1 MLTPSQLTHIQFL
14 TLLYP
19 SRVEARM
26 IIIILGPMALA
37 SSGLYFCTLSGRRMV
52 GNSGIP
58 VRDLGD
64 AIRNVLNS
72 TLLLIFG
79 LSLAIWGFF
88 VNRNRAWRL
97 DGGTAVFG
105 AGALA
110 LAVVTTASSFVAVK
124 EEGIP
129 WLQHLIWAAVLWQTW
144 LGWWWWVGAGMG
156 IGEVEDIME
165 RALRKRRKAARRAHR
180 RGVINGTAAPPQPKR
195 HLSAKDV
202 VKNGTNAVVGF
213 TSSLHHLVN
222 SSGSHGSGSE
232 TRRRRAD
239 PDREPDIEEGLEE
252 IELGSV
258 RIQEP
263 LRSEGSGSGSAG
275 AAQASSNSETSSTS
289 KTPSLHPPKTLSELV
304 AYPTTWLQVYFRRL
318 RKEHEEAA
326 RRRAVE
332 QAQRRSRVPAI
343 HGTQPRVLDLDEPA
357 GWGLGAYGL
366 REAEESTRR
375 VQEANRQMRQEV
387 LLRAADKDS
396 DASGSEEGDGGSQY
410 RRPSRHES
418 TRSART
424 SRSRRESPERG
435 DRTSGDEGELR
446 GIDSRRTQDTEYT
459 VGTSGQSELKTEDEV
474 EVIGEL
480 AERPEERGQW
490 EDVSSDEE
498 PRDRERPRRERDRE
512 RPMNPGWSWWGPLRE
527 WRLVERNT
535 Y

>member
-1 MLTPSQLTHIQFL
+1 
-14 TLLYP
+14 
-19 SRVEARM
+19 M

-37 SSGLYFCTLSGRRMV
+37 SSGLYFCTLSGTRMV
-52 GNSGIP
+52 GNTDIP

-105 AGALA
+105 AGALV

-180 RGVINGTAAPPQPKR
+180 RDVINGAPQPKR

-222 SSGSHGSGSE
+222 SSGSHGSGGSE
-232 TRRRRAD
+232 TRRRRTAD
-239 PDREPDIEEGLEE
+239 PDREPDVEEGLEG

-263 LRSEGSGSGSAG
+263 VRSEGSGSGSGGG
-275 AAQASSNSETSSTS
+275 AHPSSNSETSSTS
-289 KTPSLHPPKTLSELV
+289 RTPSLHPPKTLSELV

-343 HGTQPRVLDLDEPA
+343 TGSAAPRVLDEPS

-375 VQEANRQMRQEV
+375 VQEANRQIRQEA
-387 LLRAADKDS
+387 LLRANSKDS
-396 DASGSEEGDGGSQY
+396 DASDGEEP
-410 RRPSRHES
+410 RRTDRHNS
-418 TRSART
+418 TRSAR
-424 SRSRRESPERG
+424 SARSGRSRQSQSGERG
-435 DRTSGDEGELR
+435 DRLERGGIDELR
-446 GIDSRRTQDTEYT
+446 GTESRRTEDTQFTHGAGE
-459 VGTSGQSELKTEDEV
+459 SGETELKTEDDGEV
-474 EVIGEL
+474 VGEL

-490 EDVSSDEE
+490 EDVSSDE
-498 PRDRERPRRERDRE
+498 DRGLERRRERE
-512 RPMNPGWSWWGPLRE
+512 RAINPGWSWWGPLRE

>member
-1 MLTPSQLTHIQFL
+1 
-14 TLLYP
+14 
-19 SRVEARM
+19 M

-37 SSGLYFCTLSGRRMV
+37 SSGLYFCTLSGTRMV
-52 GNSGIP
+52 GNTDIP

-105 AGALA
+105 AGALV

-180 RGVINGTAAPPQPKR
+180 RDVINSHTHGNAQKK

-222 SSGSHGSGSE
+222 SSGSHGSGGSE
-232 TRRRRAD
+232 TRRRRHAD
-239 PDREPDIEEGLEE
+239 PDREPDVEEGLEG

-263 LRSEGSGSGSAG
+263 VRSEGSGSGSGGG
-275 AAQASSNSETSSTS
+275 AHPSSNSETSSTS
-289 KTPSLHPPKTLSELV
+289 RTPSLHPPKTLSELV

-343 HGTQPRVLDLDEPA
+343 HGGQQPRVLDEPS

-375 VQEANRQMRQEV
+375 VQEANRQIRQEA
-387 LLRAADKDS
+387 LLRANSKDS
-396 DASGSEEGDGGSQY
+396 DASASEGEGDEP
-410 RRPSRHES
+410 RRTHRHDS
-418 TRSART
+418 TRSAR
-424 SRSRRESPERG
+424 SARSRRESAERAERAERADRLERG
-435 DRTSGDEGELR
+435 GIVPDDELR
-446 GIDSRRTQDTEYT
+446 GTASRRTEDTQFTHDTGASAET
-459 VGTSGQSELKTEDEV
+459 GDTELKTEDDEEV
-474 EVIGEL
+474 VGEL
-480 AERPEERGQW
+480 VERPEERGQW
-490 EDVSSDEE
+490 EDISSDEE
-498 PRDRERPRRERDRE
+498 QGRERDRRRE
-512 RPMNPGWSWWGPLRE
+512 RERAINPGWSWWGPLRE

>member
-1 MLTPSQLTHIQFL
+1 
-14 TLLYP
+14 
-19 SRVEARM
+19 M

-37 SSGLYFCTLSGRRMV
+37 SSGLYFCTLSGTRMV
-52 GNSGIP
+52 GNSDIP

-105 AGALA
+105 AGALV

-180 RGVINGTAAPPQPKR
+180 REVINGTGAAPGARR

-222 SSGSHGSGSE
+222 SSGSHASATGSE

-239 PDREPDIEEGLEE
+239 PEREPDVEEGLDA

-263 LRSEGSGSGSAG
+263 VRSDGSGSGGSGSAG
-275 AAQASSNSETSSTS
+275 GAHPSSNSETSSTS
-289 KTPSLHPPKTLSELV
+289 RTPSLHPPKTLSELV

-343 HGTQPRVLDLDEPA
+343 HSAHSAHGQARVLDEPS

-375 VQEANRQMRQEV
+375 VQEANRQIRQEA
-387 LLRAADKDS
+387 LLRARSKDS
-396 DASGSEEGDGGSQY
+396 DASGSDADGDADADDADGRGEGEP
-410 RRPSRHES
+410 RRTNRHDS
-418 TRSART
+418 TRSARST
-424 SRSRRESPERG
+424 RSRREER
-435 DRTSGDEGELR
+435 DSAADELR
-446 GIDSRRTQDTEYT
+446 GTESRRTDDTH
-459 VGTSGQSELKTEDEV
+459 GDSLKTEDDADV
-474 EVIGEL
+474 VGEL

-490 EDVSSDEE
+490 EDVSSDEDAG
-498 PRDRERPRRERDRE
+498 RARERDRRRE
-512 RPMNPGWSWWGPLRE
+512 RERAINPGWSWWGPLRE

>member
-1 MLTPSQLTHIQFL
+1 MQLTHIQFL

-26 IIIILGPMALA
+26 IIIILGPLALA
-37 SSGLYFCTLSGRRMV
+37 SSGLYFCTMAGAKTV
-52 GNSGIP
+52 GDSNIP

-64 AIRNVLNS
+64 AIRNVFNS

-79 LSLAIWGFF
+79 LALAIWGFL

-97 DGGTAVFG
+97 DGGTGVFG
-105 AGALA
+105 AGALI

-124 EEGIP
+124 EDGIP

-180 RGVINGTAAPPQPKR
+180 HIVINNSPHTKR

-222 SSGSHGSGSE
+222 SGGSHGSGPSE
-232 TRRRRAD
+232 AATTARRRRPARD
-239 PDREPDIEEGLEE
+239 VEEGIEE

-263 LRSEGSGSGSAG
+263 VRGSADGSGSGEHR
-275 AAQASSNSETSSTS
+275 QPASSNSETSSTS
-289 KTPSLHPPKTLSELV
+289 RTPSLHPPKTFSEVV

-318 RKEHEEAA
+318 RREHEEAA
-326 RRRAVE
+326 RKRAIE
-332 QAQRRSRVPAI
+332 QAERRSRVPAI
-343 HGTQPRVLDLDEPA
+343 SATVPANLTVDEPT
-357 GWGLGAYGL
+357 GWGLGAFGL

-375 VQEANRQMRQEV
+375 VQEANRQIRESELFGEQGE
-387 LLRAADKDS
+387 KDS
-396 DASGSEEGDGGSQY
+396 DASDASDSEDGGRGS
-410 RRPSRHES
+410 RRGRLRQSDSGHSMRNG
-418 TRSART
+418 SART
-424 SRSRRESPERG
+424 SRNNSMGAPGAER
-435 DRTSGDEGELR
+435 
-446 GIDSRRTQDTEYT
+446 DSHD
-459 VGTSGQSELKTEDEV
+459 SSELKTDDEGDV
-474 EVIGEL
+474 VGEL
-480 AERPEERGQW
+480 ESEQPEERGQW
-490 EDVSSDEE
+490 EDVSSDEGE
-498 PRDRERPRRERDRE
+498 QGQGPDQGHVQEQGQARNRRRR
-512 RPMNPGWSWWGPLRE
+512 RQPLNPGWSWWGPLRE